1 VKRLL
6 LFSQDNQS
14 AGSEVGCL
22 HNQRLLIR
30 FDPGSFE
37 CITLE
42 KHGIIPFPL
51 KNFEMQ
57 IFVINFS
64 IVENKQTLVW
74 LRRQFSSTLKSE
86 EGSLSHTMQS
96 RLN

>member
-22 HNQRLLIR
+22 HNQRLNLITLIR

-64 IVENKQTLVW
+64 IVENKQTLV
-74 LRRQFSSTLKSE
+74 
-86 EGSLSHTMQS
+86 
-96 RLN
+96 